1 VRDRQGVGA
10 RLQELQPRALGDLW
24 LREPLAVEPFPLFS
38 VPFRV
43 GQARR
48 EEAMFS
54 GGVLFDQCRI
64 AAHGDELERPGAVP
78 GLVAPRH
85 PHPTRRGIDLY
96 SERVSDRAFAP
107 DPNALLLV
115 GDIGGTK
122 TDLAVVSARGGPRER
137 LAYRRYPNREYDC
150 LQDIVRAFSSEF
162 GGLEVGAA
170 CFDVAGP
177 VVDGTARLTNLPW
190 RLDEAGLAHDLGL
203 SHAWLVND
211 LVATAAAVPLLRG
224 DELDVVQEGEAL
236 LGGAI
241 AVLAPGTGLGEAFLT
256 LDGDG
261 YRPQASEGGHSAFS
275 PAGELELE
283 LLRHL
288 WRRFDHVSVERIAS
302 GIGIPNVYEF
312 LRDERGMA
320 ESPALA
326 VRLGGAEDRTYPII
340 EAAIDPAFPD
350 PLARATVDLFL
361 QVLGTE
367 AANLA
372 LKVLATGG
380 IFLAGGI
387 AQRLRER
394 LPASGFLDAL
404 RRSGR
409 FRSTLER
416 VPVAVVK
423 GEVAL
428 LGAASVGLRLSA
440 KA

>member
-1 VRDRQGVGA
+1 MSDPEA
-10 RLQELQPRALGDLW
+10 HPE
-24 LREPLAVEPFPLFS
+24 RE
-38 VPFRV
+38 
-43 GQARR
+43 
-48 EEAMFS
+48 
-54 GGVLFDQCRI
+54 
-64 AAHGDELERPGAVP
+64 
-78 GLVAPRH
+78 
-85 PHPTRRGIDLY
+85 
-96 SERVSDRAFAP
+96 
-107 DPNALLLV
+107 ALLLV

-122 TDLAVVSARGGPRER
+122 TDLAVVGGREGPRRR
-137 LAYRRYPNREYDC
+137 LAYRRYPSREYDR
-150 LQDIVRAFSSEF
+150 LEDIVRAFRSEF
-162 GGLEVGAA
+162 AGMDVAAA

-177 VVDGTARLTNLPW
+177 VAGGTAQLTNLPW
-190 RLDEAGLAHDLGL
+190 RIIEADLARDLGVR
-203 SHAWLVND
+203 HAWLLND
-211 LVATAAAVPLLRG
+211 LVATAAAVPLLRA
-224 DELDVVQEGEAL
+224 DELAVVQAGEPL
-236 LGGAI
+236 PGGAI

-256 LDGDG
+256 LEGDG

-275 PAGELELE
+275 PAGELEVE

-288 WRRFDHVSVERIAS
+288 WRRYEHVSVERVAS

-312 LRDERGMA
+312 LRDVRGSA

-326 VRLGGAEDRTYPII
+326 ARLAGAEDRTQPII
-340 EAAIDPAFPD
+340 EAALDPVAPD

-380 IFLAGGI
+380 VYLAGGI
-387 AQRLRER
+387 AQRLCER

-416 VPVAVVK
+416 VPIAVIT

-428 LGAASVGLRLSA
+428 LGAASVGLRLMA
-440 KA
+440 AAALAR

>member
-1 VRDRQGVGA
+1 
-10 RLQELQPRALGDLW
+10 
-24 LREPLAVEPFPLFS
+24 
-38 VPFRV
+38 
-43 GQARR
+43 
-48 EEAMFS
+48 M
-54 GGVLFDQCRI
+54 
-64 AAHGDELERPGAVP
+64 
-78 GLVAPRH
+78 
-85 PHPTRRGIDLY
+85 TY
-96 SERVSDRAFAP
+96 
-107 DPNALLLV
+107 LLV

-122 TDLAVVSARGGPRER
+122 TDLAIVGAQGGPRRR
-137 LAYRRYPNREYDC
+137 LAYRRYPSREYDR
-150 LQDIVRAFSSEF
+150 LQDIVQVFRSEF
-162 GGLEVGAA
+162 AGMDVEAA

-177 VVDGTARLTNLPW
+177 VVGGTAQLTNLPW
-190 RLDEAGLAHDLGL
+190 QLDEAGLARDLGL

-211 LVATAAAVPLLRG
+211 LVATAAAVPLLG
-224 DELDVVQEGEAL
+224 PDELAVIQKGEAFP
-236 LGGAI
+236 GGAI

-256 LDGDG
+256 QDGDG

-275 PAGELELE
+275 PADELEME

-288 WRRFDHVSVERIAS
+288 WRRFEHVSVERVAS

-320 ESPALA
+320 ESPGLA
-326 VRLGGAEDRTYPII
+326 ACLGGVEDRTHPII
-340 EAAIDPAFPD
+340 EAALDPSAPD

-380 IFLAGGI
+380 IYLAGGI

-416 VPVAVVK
+416 VPIAVVT

-428 LGAASVGLRLSA
+428 LGVASVGLSRLGRA
-440 KA
+440 V

>member
-1 VRDRQGVGA
+1 
-10 RLQELQPRALGDLW
+10 
-24 LREPLAVEPFPLFS
+24 
-38 VPFRV
+38 
-43 GQARR
+43 
-48 EEAMFS
+48 M
-54 GGVLFDQCRI
+54 
-64 AAHGDELERPGAVP
+64 
-78 GLVAPRH
+78 
-85 PHPTRRGIDLY
+85 T
-96 SERVSDRAFAP
+96 DRAAP
-107 DPNALLLV
+107 PDRDDALLLV

-122 TDLAVVSARGGPRER
+122 TDLAVVSARKGPRHR
-137 LAYRRYPNREYDC
+137 LAYRRYPSRDYARLEDV
-150 LQDIVRAFSSEF
+150 VRAFRSEF
-162 GGLEVGAA
+162 DVLEVEAA

-177 VVDGTARLTNLPW
+177 VVGGTAQLTNLPW
-190 RLDEAGLAHDLGL
+190 QLDEAALARDLGL
-203 SHAWLVND
+203 RHAWLVND
-211 LVATAAAVPLLRG
+211 LVATAAAVPLLRT
-224 DELDVVQEGEAL
+224 DELDVVQDGAAQA
-236 LGGAI
+236 GGAI

-261 YRPQASEGGHSAFS
+261 YRPQASEGGHAAFS
-275 PAGELELE
+275 PAGQLELE

-288 WRRFDHVSVERIAS
+288 WRRFEHVSVERVAS

-312 LRDERGMA
+312 LRDERGIA

-326 VRLGGAEDRTYPII
+326 GRLNGAEDRTHPIL
-340 EAAIDPAFPD
+340 EAAVDPESPD

-380 IFLAGGI
+380 IYLAGGI
-387 AQRLRER
+387 AQRLCER

-416 VPVAVVK
+416 VPVAVVR

-440 KA
+440 GSRVR

>member
-1 VRDRQGVGA
+1 
-10 RLQELQPRALGDLW
+10 
-24 LREPLAVEPFPLFS
+24 
-38 VPFRV
+38 
-43 GQARR
+43 
-48 EEAMFS
+48 
-54 GGVLFDQCRI
+54 
-64 AAHGDELERPGAVP
+64 VP
-78 GLVAPRH
+78 GLVAARH
-85 PHPTRRGIDLY
+85 PDLPRRGIDLY
-96 SERVSDRAFAP
+96 SERVSDRASDP
-107 DPNALLLV
+107 DPDVLLLV

-122 TDLAVVSARGGPRER
+122 TDLAVVSASGGPRER
-137 LAYRRYPNREYDC
+137 LAHRRYPSREYEC
-150 LQDIVRAFSSEF
+150 LQDIVRAFRLEF
-162 GGLEVGAA
+162 SGLAVRAA

-177 VVDGTARLTNLPW
+177 VVEGTAQLTNLPW
-190 RLDEAGLAHDLGL
+190 QLDEAGLARDLGIDR
-203 SHAWLVND
+203 AWLIND
-211 LVATAAAVPLLRG
+211 LVATAAAVPLLRE
-224 DELDVVQEGEAL
+224 DELDMVQDGEAL
-236 LGGAI
+236 PGGAI

-275 PAGELELE
+275 PADEVELD

-288 WRRFDHVSVERIAS
+288 WRRFEHVSVERVAS

-326 VRLGGAEDRTYPII
+326 ARLGLAGDRTAPII
-340 EAAIDPAFPD
+340 EAGIDAASPD

-380 IFLAGGI
+380 IYLAGGI

-394 LPASGFLDAL
+394 LPASGFLEAL

-409 FRSTLER
+409 FRATLER
-416 VPVAVVK
+416 VPVAVVR

-428 LGAASVGLRLSA
+428 LGVASVGLRLSA
-440 KA
+440 EA